1 MLLTNGEIFQGAQA
15 LAKLSAM
22 EFPVKTSYGILRVM
36 RQIKDQADVINET
49 REGLIKRYGT
59 PKDGG
64 QTGIQPGDDNWESF
78 VAEFNELMK
87 MTVTHTEEF
96 RIVTASQLIR
106 DYEMQLQIAAATGRT
121 ENEVQHIERD
131 IIEARTYRQCLI
143 ERKPNCQHLKP
154 PE

>member
-78 VAEFNELMK
+78 VSEFNTLMNLE
-87 MTVTHTEEF
+87 VDLEVYPIVLTEDGFGDDAKIDAQTLALLEKF
-96 RIVTASQLIR
+96 LT
-106 DYEMQLQIAAATGRT
+106 DKPYDP
-121 ENEVQHIERD
+121 NEKKEETTDVQ
-131 IIEARTYRQCLI
+131 
-143 ERKPNCQHLKP
+143 P
-154 PE
+154 